1 MINRQWIKTIV
12 CLPPGR
18 NLHFYSYQSSVRHQ
32 VLITRLPHFLNNNI
46 LIDIY
51 FWKTDNGSTQ
61 SSLHGSVL
69 NYINSSLQVDSNSPP
84 TLFLTVPFTLT
95 IFVGDARER
104 FTINAMWCRHLC
116 SAMARFAPSLKKLH
130 LPVMNDFM
138 LIEISDQQNL
148 EVIEA
153 DLATV
158 VTGEE
163 TLKKLKQNKI
173 RSKLKVTQKFSR
185 NRNQTY
191 KSIDILQ
198 EIAFGP
204 RAQLSNEDIVSV
216 LTSIKSIRICNLHD
230 EVRATA
236 PHAIQ
241 HLYYNLIPSH
251 QMVYPCLKRA
261 DLRGSSLCHL

>member
-1 MINRQWIKTIV
+1 MIQI
-12 CLPPGR
+12 
-18 NLHFYSYQSSVRHQ
+18 RH
-32 VLITRLPHFLNNNI
+32 
-46 LIDIY
+46 
-51 FWKTDNGSTQ
+51 
-61 SSLHGSVL
+61 
-69 NYINSSLQVDSNSPP
+69 PP
-84 TLFLTVPFTLT
+84 TLSLTVPFTLT

-158 VTGEE
+158 VTGE

-185 NRNQTY
+185 NRNVIRLT
-191 KSIDILQ
+191 
-198 EIAFGP
+198 
-204 RAQLSNEDIVSV
+204 RA
-216 LTSIKSIRICNLHD
+216 LTSCRK
-230 EVRATA
+230 
-236 PHAIQ
+236 
-241 HLYYNLIPSH
+241 LIWDREHNCRMKISR
-251 QMVYPCLKRA
+251 QC
-261 DLRGSSLCHL
+261 